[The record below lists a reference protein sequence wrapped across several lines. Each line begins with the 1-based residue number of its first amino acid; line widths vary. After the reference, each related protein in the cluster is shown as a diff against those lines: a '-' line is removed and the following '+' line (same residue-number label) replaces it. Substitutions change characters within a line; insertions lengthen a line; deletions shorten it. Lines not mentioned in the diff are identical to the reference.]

1 MMEYSIP
8 EILRGNLDD
17 TVLLIHLLH
26 SLKIVSVGS
35 IEKFPLLDCPSSLT
49 IRYAEKRLENVLE
62 FISYIGQFEFTFL
75 DEHQRRPSLTEFIE
89 NYSLMDENDR
99 TGEEEESDAPGMS
112 TVHAAKG
119 LEWPCVFIVGMEH
132 NLFPHERAIRENSL
146 DEERR
151 LFYVAITRARE
162 LLYITYAGERFKF
175 REFARQFPSV
185 FLKDLPPEIVDSDV
199 PENFRNEA
207 SDEVKRQAFEKI
219 FELLDQEPEDEYDT
233 W

>member
-1 MMEYSIP
+1 
-8 EILRGNLDD
+8 
-17 TVLLIHLLH
+17 
-26 SLKIVSVGS
+26 
-35 IEKFPLLDCPSSLT
+35 
-49 IRYAEKRLENVLE
+49 
-62 FISYIGQFEFTFL
+62 
-75 DEHQRRPSLTEFIE
+75 
-89 NYSLMDENDR
+89 MDENDR
-99 TGEEEESDAPGMS
+99 TGDEEESDAPVMS

-219 FELLDQEPEDEYDT
+219 FELLDQEPEGEYDT